1 MTLILSCIS
10 AKFNLG
16 FQYASVFSFYFFFT
30 VKSISTGETDVVD
43 GEGQTKA
50 FDLDSVPLA
59 LSCVDINQRD
69 PKMEMKVVTND
80 PALIGEWFKI
90 YVTLCNNEK
99 DRVEDVSVIASL
111 EEASDP
117 LISDTTRLTLD
128 YK

>member
-1 MTLILSCIS
+1 MSLL
-10 AKFNLG
+10 
-16 FQYASVFSFYFFFT
+16 FFT
-30 VKSISTGETDVVD
+30 VKSLSAGDTDDVD
-43 GEGQTKA
+43 GKEGHQTKA
-50 FDLDSVPLA
+50 IDLDSVPLA
-59 LSCVDINQRD
+59 LSCVEINQRD

-90 YVTLCNNEK
+90 YVNLSNNEK

-117 LISDTTRLTLD
+117 LIADTTRLTLD

>member
-1 MTLILSCIS
+1 M
-10 AKFNLG
+10 
-16 FQYASVFSFYFFFT
+16 
-30 VKSISTGETDVVD
+30 D
-43 GEGQTKA
+43 GKEGHQTKA
-50 FDLDSVPLA
+50 IDLDSVPLA

-90 YVTLCNNEK
+90 YVNLSNNEK

-117 LISDTTRLTLD
+117 LIADTTRLTLD
-128 YK
+128 YKYDTYHYSSEIRGLCLMKCSRLNGMLPNLPYFFGIVG

>member
-1 MTLILSCIS
+1 MYLGQIQFGFPICLCIFIL
-10 AKFNLG
+10 
-16 FQYASVFSFYFFFT
+16 FFT

-50 FDLDSVPLA
+50 IDLDSVPLA

>member
-1 MTLILSCIS
+1 MCIS

-16 FQYASVFSFYFFFT
+16 FQYACIFIFYFT

-50 FDLDSVPLA
+50 IDLDSVPLA

>member
-1 MTLILSCIS
+1 MIGPLFI
-10 AKFNLG
+10 N
-16 FQYASVFSFYFFFT
+16 FSLLVNMAPFYFT
-30 VKSISTGETDVVD
+30 AKSSLFTGEYTDVVD
-43 GEGQTKA
+43 GKEGQTKA
-50 FDLDSVPLA
+50 IDLDSVPLA

-90 YVTLCNNEK
+90 YVNLCNNEN

>member
-1 MTLILSCIS
+1 MP
-10 AKFNLG
+10 
-16 FQYASVFSFYFFFT
+16 VYFHFIFFT

-50 FDLDSVPLA
+50 IDLDSVPLA